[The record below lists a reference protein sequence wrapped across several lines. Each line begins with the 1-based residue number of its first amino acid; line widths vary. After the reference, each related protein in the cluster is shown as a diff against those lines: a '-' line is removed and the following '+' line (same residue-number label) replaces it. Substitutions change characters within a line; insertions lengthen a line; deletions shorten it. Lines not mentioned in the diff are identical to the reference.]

1 MKKKTGGIHEAACML
16 LQLVQLLLLRRA
28 CVRGCP
34 RDRHHVSADL
44 QLGADPAGHGESNFP
59 ELVLLTVP
67 NFREYF
73 YTKIRFSTPALS
85 ALLGLVGHLCP
96 RLECGHKLEN
106 RVI

>member
-1 MKKKTGGIHEAACML
+1 ML
-16 LQLVQLLLLRRA
+16 LLLQLLLLRRA
-28 CVRGCP
+28 CVRGCT

-73 YTKIRFSTPALS
+73 YTKIRFSTPTLS
-85 ALLGLVGHLCP
+85 ALLGMAGQICMS
-96 RLECGHKLEN
+96 
-106 RVI
+106 